1 MIPSPEPLKS
11 NLNLRESIFPVLCA
25 PTKTQITDAGE
36 NFIDAGAK
44 SYAAGTNITDAGG
57 NFIDAGA
64 KSCVARSN
72 IIDAGAKS
80 YVAGSN
86 ITVAGAKSYIAGSN
100 ITNAGAKSDAAG
112 GNITDAGSNIT
123 DAGSNF
129 TGARTP
135 NLWPRNRSDAL
146 AQKRFAV
153 LALPRI
159 RATPKAPALSDWC
172 SAKPGLVGAW
182 VRGPLP
188 HRLSGRACSWR
199 SDARRSTPWSGSVR
213 CIPWA
218 RIG

>member
-64 KSCVARSN
+64 KNCVARSN

-80 YVAGSN
+80 YVAGTN
-86 ITVAGAKSYIAGSN
+86 ITDAGAKSYLARSI
-100 ITNAGAKSDAAG
+100 ITDAGAKSYAPG
-112 GNITDAGSNIT
+112 GK
-123 DAGSNF
+123 F

-135 NLWPRNRSDAL
+135 NLWP
-146 AQKRFAV
+146 QTQGIV
-153 LALPRI
+153 TI
-159 RATPKAPALSDWC
+159 R
-172 SAKPGLVGAW
+172 
-182 VRGPLP
+182 R
-188 HRLSGRACSWR
+188 
-199 SDARRSTPWSGSVR
+199 GSVR
-213 CIPWA
+213 EFTLTYLGQLTPSPAPGHRRPSKTPSSPSPGCAPA
-218 RIG
+218 SN